1 MSYWHLGG
9 RLVSPAPADARHA
22 TPPLAPAAPNGAL
35 ASAARDAEARQETVA
50 ASAPAQLSPAPP
62 AAHQPAHPA
71 EPAAAHAGGTP
82 PPAAHPASPADRPM
96 TREYSRDEMIT
107 CARQLCASLDAAAP
121 AAAPAANPSAGAAVG
136 GGSASAGGDTQPP
149 VRPASCSDGGL
160 EPVETRACA
169 VRFRADT
176 SSPTRERGVSSG
188 RADGDAAVGDNCAEF
203 AENSDERGRASSEER
218 GRVRAVFGERWEDA
232 HARLVRAHAES
243 ENGGAPPPGFG
254 YRILPCLVKTGE
266 GLLQEQFAIQLVRM
280 FQDVYDAARLPL
292 SLHAYAVVATAHE
305 AGYVELVTDA
315 ASIDS
320 LKRRNGSSSLSELF
334 ERTYGPRGA
343 RRRERAARHF
353 VASSAAWAVVCY
365 LLQVKD
371 RHNGNILLHAD
382 GYIVHID
389 FGFLLSTSPGAIAR
403 CGPVR
408 YCLGRRRV

>member
-1 MSYWHLGG
+1 
-9 RLVSPAPADARHA
+9 
-22 TPPLAPAAPNGAL
+22 
-35 ASAARDAEARQETVA
+35 
-50 ASAPAQLSPAPP
+50 
-62 AAHQPAHPA
+62 
-71 EPAAAHAGGTP
+71 
-82 PPAAHPASPADRPM
+82 M

-136 GGSASAGGDTQPP
+136 GGSASAGGDTQPA
-149 VRPASCSDGGL
+149 VRPASGSDVGL

-188 RADGDAAVGDNCAEF
+188 RADGDNCAEF

-389 FGFLLSTSPGAIAR
+389 FGFLLSNSPG
-403 CGPVR
+403 VSSR
-408 YCLGRRRV
+408 YEPMRYNLRRGKV